1 MEAERVFIVRFR
13 ERIQPGTR
21 QLTLVTLHS
30 TVLNLPVYASEA
42 DIRDRHRALSLIYHP
57 DKQRDERTKDTAMKS
72 FLEIQKAYES
82 TFSFSYFVRYCLS
95 DAGKQS
101 CLIHFTGTHGALDL
115 SRCSSYIHPLKG
127 CLRYVRYVATGESQ
141 VMDEY

>member
-1 MEAERVFIVRFR
+1 MTIDFHN
-13 ERIQPGTR
+13 
-21 QLTLVTLHS
+21 LLS

-82 TFSFSYFVRYCLS
+82 TFLWLVVVVR
-95 DAGKQS
+95 
-101 CLIHFTGTHGALDL
+101 
-115 SRCSSYIHPLKG
+115 
-127 CLRYVRYVATGESQ
+127 VV
-141 VMDEY
+141 

>member
-1 MEAERVFIVRFR
+1 MCRVDTDF
-13 ERIQPGTR
+13 
-21 QLTLVTLHS
+21 LLS

-82 TFSFSYFVRYCLS
+82 AFVFSCITRRCLMLFDNS
-95 DAGKQS
+95 
-101 CLIHFTGTHGALDL
+101 L
-115 SRCSSYIHPLKG
+115 
-127 CLRYVRYVATGESQ
+127 V
-141 VMDEY
+141 